1 MIRPA
6 MTLGC
11 LCFVLPLVTQETQP
25 FTIPVSVN
33 EVHVTFRAVDASGQ
47 FVPDLQIPDLQ
58 LLDNKKPPAAIVR
71 LTKHTGLPIRA
82 GILFDTSPSM
92 LGYAL
97 YRNRRLA
104 AALVTEVLSPRT
116 DEAFLEGFDTQAV
129 LLQPFTADPAK
140 LISAL
145 RRVDERAYSRMTG
158 TALFDTLYRA
168 CRDRFTPQEVHSDAP
183 TNNFILLF
191 TDGVDNASHSYMR
204 DVIDICQQTHT
215 AVYIFSLDSG
225 AHGQAQRVLRD
236 LAEQSGGRIFYDK
249 EEENYLSMRKKGT
262 NPVTERDLA
271 QLHLIERDLREEYE
285 LVYRPAGL
293 KSDGKFH
300 SIQIKTPY
308 RPVSIWAR
316 TGYYAPEK

>member
-1 MIRPA
+1 MIRLA
-6 MTLGC
+6 VV
-11 LCFVLPLVTQETQP
+11 LCFALSMAAQEP

-33 EVHVTFRAVDASGQ
+33 EVHVTFRAVDASEQ
-47 FVPDLQIPDLQ
+47 FVTDLQIPDLQ
-58 LLDNKKPPAAIVR
+58 LLDNKKPPASIVR
-71 LTKHTGLPIRA
+71 LTKHTSLPIRA

-104 AALVTEVLSPRT
+104 AALVTEVLNLRT
-116 DEAFLEGFDTQAV
+116 DAAFLQAFDTEATM
-129 LLQPFTADPAK
+129 LQPFTADSTK

-145 RRVDERAYSRMTG
+145 RHVDERAYSRMTG

-168 CRDRFTPQEVHSDAP
+168 CRDRFTPQEVHASAP

-191 TDGVDNASHSYMR
+191 TDGADNASHAYMR

-225 AHGQAQRVLRD
+225 AHGQPQRVLRE
-236 LAEQSGGRIFYDK
+236 LAEQSGGRIFYSK
-249 EEENYLSMRKKGT
+249 EEDNYLSIRKQGT
-262 NPVTERDLA
+262 NPVTASDLA
-271 QLHLIERDLREEYE
+271 HLHLIERDLRDEYE

-293 KSDGKFH
+293 RNDGKFH
-300 SIQIKTPY
+300 SIQLRTPY
-308 RPVSIWAR
+308 RPVSLSAR
-316 TGYYAPEK
+316 TGYYAPQK

>member
-1 MIRPA
+1 MIRLA
-6 MTLGC
+6 ASLALSLT
-11 LCFVLPLVTQETQP
+11 VSAQEPQP

-33 EVHVTFRAVDASGQ
+33 EVHVTFRAVDASEQ

-71 LTKHTGLPIRA
+71 LAKRTGLPIRA

-104 AALVTEVLSPRT
+104 AALVTEVLNPAT
-116 DEAFLEGFDTQAV
+116 DAAFLESFDTEATMLQA
-129 LLQPFTADPAK
+129 FTSDPAK
-140 LISAL
+140 LTAAL
-145 RRVDERAYSRMTG
+145 RHVDERAYSRMTG

-168 CRDRFTPQEVHSDAP
+168 CRDRFTQQEVHASVP

-191 TDGVDNASHSYMR
+191 TDGADNASHAYMR

-225 AHGQAQRVLRD
+225 THGQAQHVLRD
-236 LAEQSGGRIFYDK
+236 LAEQSGGRIFYKK
-249 EEENYLSMRKKGT
+249 EEENYLSMRKQGT
-262 NPVTERDLA
+262 NPVTPSDLA
-271 QLHLIERDLREEYE
+271 HLHLIERDLRNEYE

-293 KSDGKFH
+293 KNDGKFH
-300 SIQIKTPY
+300 AIQIRTPY
-308 RPVSIWAR
+308 RPASISAR